1 MMFDARPA
9 GIADTARWT
18 VRRSSPSWL
27 MWLAVVALTAICGI
41 VGQMLYESRGE
52 LTSHAGTETRNIAE
66 AIAQDVG
73 RNMELLD
80 LSLQALRDGVGDPR
94 VMALDPPL
102 RRAVLFDRAV
112 TARDLG
118 TVFYL
123 DDEAKIVVESGAE
136 PARSRRFGNSDFFH
150 VHVHDADRGLFISRP
165 FLSPFDDDWSIALSR
180 RVGRPDG
187 SFAGVVVAIIKLAY
201 FEKLFGR
208 IELGRNGIMAL
219 MRDDGTLL
227 MRRPLDERDIGRVLD
242 PALLKAD
249 VLASHAGPV
258 AAVSKLDGVKRLL
271 YVQAVADLP
280 LIQVVG
286 LAVDDIYGPWR
297 HKLEVTAAALSV
309 LCGTILSLVAF
320 LQVELG
326 RRARAEA
333 AFASLAATDKLTG
346 LPNRRRFDEILDQE
360 WRRCG
365 RAAAPLGLLMI
376 DVDEFKAYN
385 DAYGHVGGDAVL
397 SAIGRCLG
405 EALRRGSDLAAR
417 YGGEE
422 FVVILPDQTA
432 DEALLLAE
440 RIQSLVAE
448 LRQPH
453 AASAKG
459 IVSVSIGIACLR
471 PQAAQSP
478 SDLIEAADGAL
489 YAAKAGGRDR
499 SVTWGPQLKAA

>member
-1 MMFDARPA
+1 MMYDASPS
-9 GIADTARWT
+9 GIGDTARRQS
-18 VRRSSPSWL
+18 RRWSPSWL
-27 MWLAVVALTAICGI
+27 MWLAVVSLTSICGI
-41 VGQMLYESRGE
+41 VGQMLYEARGE
-52 LTSHAGTETRNIAE
+52 LTIHAWTETRNIAE

-94 VMALDPPL
+94 VMALEPQL

-112 TARDLG
+112 TAKDLG

-123 DDEAKIVVESGAE
+123 DDEARIVVESGAE

-150 VHVHDADRGLFISRP
+150 VHVHDGDRGLFISRP
-165 FLSPFDDDWSIALSR
+165 FLSPFDDEWSIALSR
-180 RVGRPDG
+180 RVDRPG
-187 SFAGVVVAIIKLAY
+187 GNFGGAVVAIIKLAY
-201 FEKLFGR
+201 FEKLFAR
-208 IELGRNGIMAL
+208 IELGRNGTMAL
-219 MRDDGTLL
+219 MRQDGTLL

-242 PALLKAD
+242 AAQLRAY
-249 VLASHAGPV
+249 VQASAAGPV
-258 AAVSKLDGVKRLL
+258 EAVSKLDGVRRLL
-271 YVQAVADLP
+271 YVQPVADLP
-280 LIQVVG
+280 LVQVVG
-286 LAVDDIYGPWR
+286 LAMDDLYAPWR
-297 HKLEVTAAALSV
+297 YKLEVTAAALFV
-309 LCGTILSLVAF
+309 LCGTILGLVAF

-346 LPNRRRFDEILDQE
+346 LPNRRRFDEILEQE

-365 RAAAPLGLLMI
+365 RAAQPLSMLMI
-376 DVDEFKAYN
+376 DVDQFKAYN
-385 DAYGHVGGDAVL
+385 DAYGHLGGDAVL
-397 SAIGRCLG
+397 SAIGLCLD
-405 EALRRGSDLAAR
+405 EALRRGGDFAAR

-422 FVVILPDQTA
+422 FVVILPEQTA
-432 DEALLLAE
+432 DDAAVLAE
-440 RIQSLVAE
+440 RIRTLVAD

-453 AASAKG
+453 AASFKG

-471 PQAAQSP
+471 PQAAQGP

-499 SVTWGPQLKAA
+499 AVTWGPQLKAA